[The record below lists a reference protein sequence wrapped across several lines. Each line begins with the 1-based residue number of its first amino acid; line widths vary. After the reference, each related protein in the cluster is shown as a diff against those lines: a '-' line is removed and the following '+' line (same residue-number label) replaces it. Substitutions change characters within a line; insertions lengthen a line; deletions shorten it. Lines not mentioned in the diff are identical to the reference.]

1 MITELNYYN
10 PRRQIVFGDY
20 VMDAVLKKTLLYD
33 FYGELLT
40 EHQQRIYEEVVLN
53 DYSESEVAKD
63 EGISRQSIHD
73 MIKRCKAQLENYEN
87 KLHLIERF
95 IRIKSKASEIQ
106 RLAETNDSQANEE
119 RYSTPESNENNGR
132 LRAIRQ
138 IASEIIEEL

>member
-1 MITELNYYN
+1 
-10 PRRQIVFGDY
+10 
-20 VMDAVLKKTLLYD
+20 MDAVLKKTLLYD

-73 MIKRCKAQLENYEN
+73 MIKRCIAQLENYEN

-95 IRIKSKASEIQ
+95 VRIRSKASEIQ
-106 RLAETNDSQANEE
+106 RLAETDDNQAGEKKY
-119 RYSTPESNENNGR
+119 RTPENHEHNGR